1 MRISTAVR
9 FTAVRPAL
17 PQLDTG
23 QRWQVVALFRTVWL
37 AAALLTACAPMPE
50 KQAARPIPVF
60 PPPPDEP
67 RFYFERAIY
76 SSADVTEPERNN
88 ALRRILTG
96 EGDATGER
104 VTKAYGVAVREGRV
118 YVADSVG
125 GAIKV
130 FDIPGRSY
138 RTFGNSDEGQLLQPL
153 GIDVDAAHNAY
164 VVDAS
169 AKVVKVFD
177 RDGKFV
183 RQFGGPKMFSRP
195 TGVGVNAV
203 GDRVYVIDTGGV
215 DRTEEHR
222 VRVFD
227 PRSGAHKFDFG
238 SRGVEEGRFNLARD
252 VAVGPDG
259 AVYVVDGGNFRIQVF
274 DADGKFIRSFGQVGR
289 RPGNFARPREIAVDA
304 ESRVYV
310 SDAAFG
316 NFQIFDSKGN
326 ILMHVGD
333 RAETDAPARYML
345 PAGIAVD
352 SDGRVYMADQF
363 FLKIEVFRPASLKP
377 GEGFVAKLPA
387 AGDAKAA
394 ELRK

>member
-1 MRISTAVR
+1 MQRRAV
-9 FTAVRPAL
+9 ASA
-17 PQLDTG
+17 
-23 QRWQVVALFRTVWL
+23 W
-37 AAALLTACAPMPE
+37 ACAPARNAARWTFPLLLAGALLSACAPLPE
-50 KQAARPIPVF
+50 KQAASAIPVF
-60 PPPPDEP
+60 PAPPDEP

-96 EGDATGER
+96 EGVASGER
-104 VTKAYGVAVREGRV
+104 VTKPYGVAVREGRV

-125 GAIKV
+125 GSIKV
-130 FDIPGRSY
+130 FDIPARSF
-138 RTFGNSDEGQLLQPL
+138 RSFGTSELGQLAQPL
-153 GIDVDAAHNAY
+153 GLDVDAAHNVY
-164 VVDAS
+164 VVDATT
-169 AKVVKVFD
+169 KWIKMFD

-183 RQFGGPKMFSRP
+183 RQFGGPKMFARP
-195 TGVGVNAV
+195 TGVGVNSR
-203 GDRVYVIDTGGV
+203 GDRAYVIDTGGV

-227 PRSGAHKFDFG
+227 PRSGEHKFDFG
-238 SRGVEEGRFNLARD
+238 SRGVEDGRFNLARD

-274 DADGKFIRSFGQVGR
+274 DADGKFLRSFGQVGR
-289 RPGNFARPREIAVDA
+289 RPGNFVRPREIAVDA
-304 ESRVYV
+304 ASRVYV

-316 NFQIFDSKGN
+316 NFQIFDSSGN
-326 ILMHVGD
+326 VLMHVGD

-363 FLKIEVFRPASLKP
+363 FLKVEVFRPAGLKA
-377 GEGFVAKLPA
+377 GEGFVARGA
-387 AGDAKAA
+387 ASAEAA
-394 ELRK
+394 AQRK